1 MTVLHTASF
10 YQPANWAGRC
20 FRVSRSHP
28 RGRTVQWE
36 TLPFFYPERATLK
49 AMQSNTIDFE
59 GFSVEYLKYLD
70 ERYHHDQGLQRW
82 MQEEVPPL
90 EDLTLLC
97 FEPQG
102 KPCHRLVLAGWMAD
116 KQSSIVLGNLF

>member
-10 YQPANWAGRC
+10 YHPADWAGRC

-36 TLPFFYPERATLK
+36 SLPFFYPERATLK

-59 GFSVEYLKYLD
+59 GFSVEYLKCLD
-70 ERYHHDQGLQRW
+70 ERYQQDQDLQRW
-82 MQEEVPPL
+82 MQEEVLQL

-97 FEPQG
+97 YEPQG
-102 KPCHRLVLAGWMAD
+102 KPCHRHLLARWIEG
-116 KQSSIVLGNLF
+116 KQPSVVLGKLL